1 MADML
6 ELGLV
11 VIGAVLGIV
20 IGYLLGSNK
29 DSGSEVRS
37 ELREMSRDTRDSI
50 QQTVVTVVKE
60 LGEEQQK
67 HLVTVGKNISDL
79 QLSNEK
85 KLDEMRQ
92 VVDEKLQTTLE
103 KRIGESFKLVSE
115 RLEAVH
121 KGLGDMQ
128 SLATDVGG
136 LKKVLSNVSTR
147 GAMGEIQAEKIL
159 QQILAPAQYSK
170 NVKTHPDCRG
180 QVEFAIKL
188 PGIDG
193 NMDEPVWLPID
204 CKFPKE
210 DYERL
215 LDAYDEGDKK
225 NIENAYKTFASNVT
239 AKAKT
244 IRKEYV
250 AAPHTTDFAVMFLP
264 TEGLYADVV
273 RRPGLFE
280 ALQRDHQI
288 VVTGPS
294 TLAAFVNSLQMG
306 FRTLALE
313 SNASEVYNVLGTVKT
328 EFVKFGEHLGKLH
341 KQLNTAAN
349 SIGGEGES
357 IPIRLRAMERA
368 LKDVEALESP
378 SNDIMNL
385 LEE

>member
-1 MADML
+1 MAGML

-128 SLATDVGG
+128 SLANDVGG

-215 LDAYDEGDKK
+215 LDAYDGGDRK
-225 NIENAYKTFASNVT
+225 NIENAYKAFASNVT

-244 IRKEYV
+244 IRREYV

-357 IPIRLRAMERA
+357 IQRRLRAMERA

>member
-11 VIGAVLGIV
+11 LLGAILGIV
-20 IGYLLGSNK
+20 IGYLLGSKK
-29 DSGSEVRS
+29 DNGSEVRS

-67 HLVTVGKNISDL
+67 HLVTVGKNISNL
-79 QLSNEK
+79 QESNEK

-115 RLEAVH
+115 RLERVH
-121 KGLGDMQ
+121 QGLGDMQ
-128 SLATDVGG
+128 SLAKDVGG

-159 QQILAPAQYSK
+159 QQILSPAQYSK
-170 NVKTHPDCRG
+170 NVKTHPECRG

-193 NMDEPVWLPID
+193 NLDEPIWLPID

-210 DYERL
+210 DYVRL
-215 LDAYDEGDKK
+215 LDAYEEGDKK
-225 NIENAYKTFASNVT
+225 NIETAYKTFASNVT

-357 IPIRLRAMERA
+357 IQRRLRAMERA

-385 LEE
+385 LED